1 MRNKMMRNTKAAGV
15 ILTLVLTISS
25 APYPTMAASDP
36 AKDSAVSQTQI
47 MGEESATKVI
57 YLDKKSGDDKNDGF
71 TEKTAVKTL
80 SQAAKL
86 LGSNQIIVLCS
97 DSTITKDEKS
107 KLSESVK
114 SMTVKE
120 YKDSLKHSETI
131 SGSSTDDSAKE
142 TGATYESTGK
152 DDPKTDESKNP
163 KTEDSKKDDKDSKTE
178 DSKTEE
184 SKVDKSQTEESQ
196 KDKSQ
201 KEDPETDKSKK
212 DESKNKDSKN
222 NESKNDDSKNDES
235 KNDESKKDESKN
247 EDSETDKPKKKE
259 SKNGDSKTDD
269 SKMEESK
276 TDDSK
281 IEDSKINDSQNN
293 EAKKEDKDSKVRE
306 QKMDESET
314 SNHGLPLRT
323 FSPLRAVVSNN
334 SDENVM
340 PVEEKSED
348 DTNETDLDQNQPA
361 NSNDDQNL
369 KTAENND
376 DGDSDSEDG
385 FIGHSIVGN
394 TEDFY
399 RKTDKEK
406 LSTASTEDSIDN
418 ADSSKADMQ
427 NSDSDESSQKG
438 QDDTKKPSGQSN
450 SKTTKPKTTK
460 PKTTEPKIKTAAVT
474 TPGAVK
480 TADNSQILP
489 LTVVSVLSMLTGLTF
504 AGLKIKNRRR
514 QTESSMDE

>member
-152 DDPKTDESKNP
+152 DDPKTDESKNL

-184 SKVDKSQTEESQ
+184 SKVDKSQTEESP

-222 NESKNDDSKNDES
+222 DESKNDES

-450 SKTTKPKTTK
+450 SKTTKPKTT
-460 PKTTEPKIKTAAVT
+460 EPKIKTAAVT